1 MDIIQRIHSAY
12 PEMTKKQKS
21 IADCLL
27 ESPEDIAYITLAQL
41 SQKTSSSELTLLRFC
56 QKVGYSSFLEMK
68 SAFREYT
75 QNMVKLLSSPQYFVP
90 DATITDVS
98 GKSELLRQI
107 CREESD
113 ACKEFFASLDL
124 LSIISAAEAIRKS
137 KRIFICAHDIS
148 HVLAE
153 FLAARLKLLYF
164 EPKMIDLNNLN
175 DTQENYL

>member
-113 ACKEFFASLDL
+113 ACKEFLLRLICFLSFRQRKQSAKANASLSAHTTSL
-124 LSIISAAEAIRKS
+124 MCWQSFWQQGSNCSTLSR
-137 KRIFICAHDIS
+137 R
-148 HVLAE
+148 
-153 FLAARLKLLYF
+153 
-164 EPKMIDLNNLN
+164 
-175 DTQENYL
+175 

>member
-75 QNMVKLLSSPQYFVP
+75 QNMVKAPLVAAVLCPGWPPSPTS
-90 DATITDVS
+90 AEI
-98 GKSELLRQI
+98 GAAA
-107 CREESD
+107 SD
-113 ACKEFFASLDL
+113 LQGGVGCLQGIFCFA
-124 LSIISAAEAIRKS
+124 
-137 KRIFICAHDIS
+137 
-148 HVLAE
+148 
-153 FLAARLKLLYF
+153 
-164 EPKMIDLNNLN
+164 
-175 DTQENYL
+175 

>member
-75 QNMVKLLSSPQYFVP
+75 QNI
-90 DATITDVS
+90 D
-98 GKSELLRQI
+98 
-107 CREESD
+107 
-113 ACKEFFASLDL
+113 
-124 LSIISAAEAIRKS
+124 RKS
-137 KRIFICAHDIS
+137 TRLNSS
-148 HVLAE
+148 HEIPSRMPSSA
-153 FLAARLKLLYF
+153 
-164 EPKMIDLNNLN
+164 
-175 DTQENYL
+175 

>member
-113 ACKEFFASLDL
+113 ACKEFL
-124 LSIISAAEAIRKS
+124 LRLICFLSFRQRKQSAKQTHLYLRTRHLSCVGRVFGSKAE
-137 KRIFICAHDIS
+137 ICS
-148 HVLAE
+148 TLS
-153 FLAARLKLLYF
+153 RR
-164 EPKMIDLNNLN
+164 
-175 DTQENYL
+175 